1 MLSTQIGFDKIK
13 REAYG
18 YMCSPNL
25 KYLMNL
31 PKFDYL
37 EPETI
42 EEACQL
48 LLQYKDDAKVIAGG
62 TDLLVAMKGREINPK
77 YLVNLKTIA
86 DLNYIRCGSE
96 GFLEIGATTT
106 LSDIENSQVVREK
119 HPLVALAAKKTGPPT
134 IRNVATMAGNFCS
147 ALPSADAAPLLICLG
162 AKVKIQGTNGARIM
176 PLEDFFIDSQKN
188 ALKDDEILT
197 EIQVQ
202 PLPANSFGAYI
213 KNTERSAT
221 DIAVVSAAAVITMDA
236 ANANVVDAKIVLGA
250 VAPTPLRAIEAENII
265 KGKAINDDFDDL
277 IEEAALAAAMEA
289 KPRTRPAYKR
299 ELVRVL
305 TSRALKQAMAAP
317 IG

>member
-1 MLSTQIGFDKIK
+1 
-13 REAYG
+13 
-18 YMCSPNL
+18 MCSANL

-31 PKFDYL
+31 PKFAYF

-48 LLQYKDDAKVIAGG
+48 LSEYKDDARLIAGG
-62 TDLLVAMKGREINPK
+62 TDLIVSMKERKISPQ
-77 YLVNLKTIA
+77 YLINLKTIPA
-86 DLNYIRCGSE
+86 LNYICCNKVGV
-96 GFLEIGATTT
+96 LELGATAT

-162 AKVKIQGTNGARIM
+162 AKVKIQGTNDARIM

-197 EIQVQ
+197 EIQVP

-265 KGKAINDDFDDL
+265 KGKAINDDFDDI

-289 KPRTRPAYKR
+289 KPRTRSDYKR
-299 ELVRVL
+299 DLVRVL
-305 TSRALKQAMAAP
+305 TSRALKQAIAAT